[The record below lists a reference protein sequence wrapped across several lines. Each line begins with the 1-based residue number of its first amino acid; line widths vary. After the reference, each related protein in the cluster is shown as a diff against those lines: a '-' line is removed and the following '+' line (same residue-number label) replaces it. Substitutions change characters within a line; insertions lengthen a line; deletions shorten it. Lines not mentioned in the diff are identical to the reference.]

1 MVCDIGVIT
10 IMDLFMVGGEGAV
23 GIYLWVRVWPWVRG
37 WSAVLGEG
45 VFGAGWGGS
54 VGLVAAFACSF
65 TAVAGDWFLG
75 GDWALGCVSA
85 QIWDIPNVSLFP
97 RIVSLKSFGTS

>member
-1 MVCDIGVIT
+1 M
-10 IMDLFMVGGEGAV
+10 
-23 GIYLWVRVWPWVRG
+23 
-37 WSAVLGEG
+37 
-45 VFGAGWGGS
+45 FGAGWGGS

-75 GDWALGCVSA
+75 GDWALGYVSA